1 MRKNINTQH
10 IEGRIYQHNL
20 TLKTVQNQKSAN
32 FGKEFI
38 TGNLE
43 IATDENGL
51 NVLPVHFTYITEIT
65 KKGVKSSTFTTLKKI
80 IDEGKSW
87 VTSGKDNATKVAI
100 DNVAIALNDFYTQ
113 DDTLVSAKVNEGGF
127 ASIVTDLHDEGER
140 NTFTADM
147 VITKVTTIE
156 ANEDKGIEKDYL
168 SVRGAIFNFKNDL
181 LPFDFVVKNPAGI
194 KYFENLG
201 ATPAEPVYT
210 KIWGKIICSTIMIP
224 HTEESA
230 FGEAIVTN
238 SARNA
243 KEWVI
248 TGAAKIP
255 YDFGDETVLTRDD
268 LTKAMQN
275 REIYL
280 AEKKK
285 QSDEYRANR
294 AAAATEL
301 FNSGNVMTPPVSDN
315 NAVQVGTF
323 NF

>member
-1 MRKNINTQH
+1 MRKAINTEH

-20 TLKTVQNQKSAN
+20 TLKTVQNQTSAN

-38 TGNLE
+38 SGNLE
-43 IATDENGL
+43 IATDEEGL
-51 NVLPVHFTYITEIT
+51 NVLPVHFTYVTAVT
-65 KKGVKSSTFTTLKKI
+65 AKGAKNNTFTALKKI

-87 VTSGKDNATKVAI
+87 VTTGKDNATKVKI

-113 DDTLVSAKVNEGGF
+113 DDTLVSAKINEGGF
-127 ASIVTDLHDEGER
+127 VSIVTDLCDENER

-147 VITKVTTIE
+147 VITNVLTVE
-156 ANEDKGIEKDYL
+156 ANEERGIEKDYL
-168 SVRGAIFNFKNDL
+168 SIRGAIFNFRNEV
-181 LPFDFVVKNPAGI
+181 LPFDFVVKNPNGM

-201 ATPAEPVYT
+201 VTASEPVYT
-210 KIWGKIICSTIMIP
+210 KIWGRIVCSTIVIP

-230 FGEAIVTN
+230 FGEAIVIN
-238 SARNA
+238 STRPS

-255 YDFGDETVLTRDD
+255 YDFDDEKVLTREE

-275 REIYL
+275 REIHL
-280 AEKKK
+280 ADIKKK
-285 QSDEYRANR
+285 SDEYRASR
-294 AAAATEL
+294 AAAATES
-301 FNSGNVMTPPVSDN
+301 FSTGSIMNSS
-315 NAVQVGTF
+315 GTF